1 MFRIICF
8 VLFYL
13 IRLHLFWDQ
22 FLYYFQSEIDKLK
35 REKEEIKREN
45 EEIKRE
51 KEELKRE
58 NEDMKMTEDDRKR
71 KSQIIN
77 QFPREKS
84 NNIIISQPRQQL

>member
-8 VLFYL
+8 ALFYL

-35 REKEEIKREN
+35 REKEEIKRE
-45 EEIKRE
+45 

-58 NEDMKMTEDDRKR
+58 KEEMKKTEDDRKR
-71 KSQIIN
+71 KSQVIN
-77 QFPREKS
+77 QFPRGKS